1 MFNTLINYNQK
12 NVNTPKKVTLP
23 VAKEIRKLRK
33 RESSDSEIIHRLL
46 EADGLTK
53 SAAPKNNVKENS
65 DKFTRQF
72 TKK

>member
-1 MFNTLINYNQK
+1 M
-12 NVNTPKKVTLP
+12 
-23 VAKEIRKLRK
+23 AKEIRKLRK
-33 RESSDSEIIHRLL
+33 RGSSDSEIIHRLL